1 MNIITIIP
9 ARMGASRFPG
19 KSMENI
25 CGIPMIE
32 HVYLRADMINGVS
45 ATYVATC
52 DDEIFQYIESIGGNS
67 IITSDRHERATDRT
81 AEAVQ
86 KIEESTGN
94 KIDVVIMVQGDEPL
108 LLPEMFD
115 DMIKCFLDDDIKV
128 VNLMSEL
135 KTEEEFLD
143 PNEVKVV
150 CDLDGYAMY
159 FSREPIPS
167 KSKWKGDVLKQKQLG
182 IIAFTRD
189 YLLKFSQ
196 MEQTPLEKIESVDMM
211 RVLENGD
218 RIKMLMTDVI
228 TIGVD
233 TPNELSMVEKIME
246 NDSLFKSYKR

>member
-128 VNLMSEL
+128 VIKRYDTYVEQT
-135 KTEEEFLD
+135 KPILD
-143 PNEVKVV
+143 YYSSSPIFNEV
-150 CDLDGYAMY
+150 DGN
-159 FSREPIPS
+159 
-167 KSKWKGDVLKQKQLG
+167 K
-182 IIAFTRD
+182 
-189 YLLKFSQ
+189 
-196 MEQTPLEKIESVDMM
+196 KIEEITSKIDQII
-211 RVLENGD
+211 RV
-218 RIKMLMTDVI
+218 
-228 TIGVD
+228 
-233 TPNELSMVEKIME
+233 
-246 NDSLFKSYKR
+246 